1 MPSLLRALV
10 TGATGGIGR
19 ATCFALNEA
28 ARARGLELTI
38 AVSASKPGPALDTL
52 VEELNEAG
60 ARTTGLTANLAD
72 AADCEQLAAQ
82 SIAACG
88 GLDVLVSN
96 AGVMRSAPLAQLSL
110 ADWELVFDVDVR
122 ATWLLARA
130 AHDALAASCGCLVAV
145 GSVSAL
151 FPFPGLGGYSPAKA
165 AVISMTECLAAE
177 WGPAGVRVNAV
188 APGYTLTPL
197 LQEAIDRGERSVEG
211 GLRNTPLGR
220 MVLPEQVADAVAFLL
235 SSRAA
240 AITGVNLPVDGGW
253 LVGATWDMYGGLRER
268 PVSGST
274 M

>member
-1 MPSLLRALV
+1 MANPASLRALV

-28 ARARGLELTI
+28 ARTRGLELAI
-38 AVSASKPGPALDTL
+38 AVSASKPGPALDAL
-52 VEELNEAG
+52 VDELNQAG

-72 AADCEQLAAQ
+72 ALSCEQLAAQ

-96 AGVMRSAPLAQLSL
+96 AGVMRSAPLAQLAL

-130 AHDALAASCGCLVAV
+130 AHDALAASCGCIVAV

-165 AVISMTECLAAE
+165 ALLMLCRQLAQE
-177 WGPAGVRVNAV
+177 WAGDGIRVNTV
-188 APGYTLTPL
+188 SPGLVRTPL
-197 LQEAIDRGERSVEG
+197 SEPIYRDEEV
-211 GLRNTPLGR
+211 LRARMDAVPLGR
-220 MVLPEQVADAVAFLL
+220 IGTPEDVARAIVYLAGPDAAY
-235 SSRAA
+235 A
-240 AITGVNLPVDGGW
+240 TGIDLRVDGG
-253 LVGATWDMYGGLRER
+253 LADSVLATVPGKPR
-268 PVSGST
+268 
-274 M
+274 